1 MYRHLNAGH
10 IVQTI
15 GQLRERIDA
24 RFPGSGLGK
33 VATELHQVA
42 NEAVARAGWIAKPHL
57 GLRLGIGFMVAL
69 IVVVAAMAAVSL
81 QLPIRLQSFTE
92 LIQAIESGVNDLVFL
107 ALALFFLVTI
117 EVRIKRRRALKAI
130 HELRSIAHIIDMH
143 QLTKDPHVVLNPGAA
158 TPPSPKRTL
167 TPFELC
173 RYLDYCSEM
182 LSLIGKLAALYG
194 ERFDDSVALN
204 AVDQIEDLTTGLSRK
219 IWQKIA
225 LVSGQTQPL
234 PD

>member
-1 MYRHLNAGH
+1 LNAGH

-33 VATELHQVA
+33 VAAELHQIA
-42 NEAVARAGWIAKPHL
+42 NEAIARAEWIAKPHL
-57 GLRLGIGFMVAL
+57 GLRLGIGFMVVL
-69 IVVVAAMAAVSL
+69 IAVVAFMAAANLRLPV
-81 QLPIRLQSFTE
+81 QLHSFTE
-92 LIQAIESGVNDLVFL
+92 LIQAIESGVNDLVYL
-107 ALALFFLVTI
+107 AVALFFLVTI
-117 EVRIKRRRALKAI
+117 EVRMKRGRALKAI

-143 QLTKDPHVVLNPGAA
+143 QLTKDPHVLLNPGS
-158 TPPSPKRTL
+158 TTLPSPKRTL

-194 ERFDDSVALN
+194 ERFKDPVALS
-204 AVDQIEDLTTGLSRK
+204 AVDEIEDLTTDLSRK

-225 LVSGQTQPL
+225 LVNEETKPR
-234 PD
+234 PA